1 MNKSKLKERENKLL
15 ELTRAFCQEK
25 LNDEYLGL
33 SEKLIK
39 KLGRK
44 RNVPFESGKIEIW
57 AAAIIHA
64 LGSINF
70 LFDKSGEPY
79 ATVNEIN
86 DFFGTKQATVTG
98 KSKQIRDLLKLSYF
112 DKDFSTGAVAKSNPL
127 NNMVMVNGFIV
138 PLDSLPE
145 DLQRMVK
152 QARAEGRDIEF
163 TTQPE

>member
-15 ELTRAFCQEK
+15 ELTGAFCQQK
-25 LNDEYLGL
+25 LNDEYFQL

-57 AAAIIHA
+57 AAGIIHA
-64 LGSINF
+64 LGLINF
-70 LFDKSGEPY
+70 LFDKSGEPFV
-79 ATVNEIN
+79 TVNEIN
-86 DFFGTKQATVTG
+86 DFFETKQSTVTG

-112 DKDFSTGAVAKSNPL
+112 DKDFSTGKMTNNNPL
-127 NNMVMVNGFIV
+127 NNMVMVDGFIV

-145 DLQRMVK
+145 DMQRMVK
-152 QARAEGRDIEF
+152 QARTEGRDIEF
-163 TTQPE
+163 TTQPD

>member
-1 MNKSKLKERENKLL
+1 MNKAKLKERESKLL
-15 ELTRAFCQEK
+15 ELTGTFCQQK
-25 LNDEYLGL
+25 LNDEYFQL

-64 LGSINF
+64 LGLINF
-70 LFDKSGEPY
+70 LFDKSGDPFV
-79 ATVNEIN
+79 AVNEIN
-86 DFFGTKQATVTG
+86 NFFGTKQSTVTG

-112 DKDFSTGAVAKSNPL
+112 DKDFSTGKMIINNPL
-127 NNMVMVNGFIV
+127 NDMVMVDGFIV

-145 DLQRMVK
+145 DMQRMVE
-152 QARAEGRDIEF
+152 QARTEGRDIEF
-163 TTQPE
+163 TTQPY